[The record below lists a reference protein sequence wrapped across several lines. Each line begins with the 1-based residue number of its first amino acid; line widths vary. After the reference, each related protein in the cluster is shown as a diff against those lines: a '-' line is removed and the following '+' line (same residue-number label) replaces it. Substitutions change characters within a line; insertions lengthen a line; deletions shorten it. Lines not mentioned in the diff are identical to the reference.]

1 MNGNSNDE
9 TYFPYILLLSDTQ
22 DLKIRKNFA
31 NGWPANMKFSKI
43 QLSKMIKSGRLNFLD
58 LLNPAEAVD
67 KIANMLKNLSNKVSL
82 NEKIKTVDN
91 ARRIL
96 RDYKRILGTGR
107 NLTHKEIK

>member
-1 MNGNSNDE
+1 
-9 TYFPYILLLSDTQ
+9 
-22 DLKIRKNFA
+22 
-31 NGWPANMKFSKI
+31 MKFSKI

-107 NLTHKEIK
+107 NLTNKETK

>member
-1 MNGNSNDE
+1 
-9 TYFPYILLLSDTQ
+9 
-22 DLKIRKNFA
+22 
-31 NGWPANMKFSKI
+31 MKFSKI

-96 RDYKRILGTGR
+96 RDYKRILGAGR
-107 NLTHKEIK
+107 NLTNKEIK

>member
-1 MNGNSNDE
+1 
-9 TYFPYILLLSDTQ
+9 
-22 DLKIRKNFA
+22 
-31 NGWPANMKFSKI
+31 
-43 QLSKMIKSGRLNFLD
+43 MIKSGRLNFLD

-82 NEKIKTVDN
+82 NEKIKTVAN

-107 NLTHKEIK
+107 NLTNKEIK

>member
-1 MNGNSNDE
+1 MIGNFSDA

-22 DLKIRKNFA
+22 DLKIRKTFA
-31 NGWPANMKFSKI
+31 NGWSANMKFSKI
-43 QLSKMIKSGRLNFLD
+43 QLSKMILNFPD

-82 NEKIKTVDN
+82 NEKIKTVNN